1 MSLEQ
6 IHTPIPGPRTRG
18 LTPGLRRFES
28 RNVTFVDERF
38 PVFWDSASGANVTD
52 VDGNVYIDLTAA
64 FGVANTGHANP
75 NVVAAI
81 YDQAQRMMH
90 AMGDVHPTHVKV
102 ALLEKLAQIAPGD
115 LNKTFLAS
123 TGAEAVEAAMKTAM
137 LGTGKPGFAAYRGAY
152 HGLSLGTLEISGIEK
167 FRTPFS
173 SAFPGRTLFLDFP
186 RENAEAAL
194 DTAHRALQARGD
206 IGALIVEPL
215 QGRGGNV
222 VPPKGYL
229 PGLRRI
235 CSELGILLIF
245 DEIYTG
251 FGRTGTMFACEEEGV
266 VPDIMCAGKAMAG
279 GFPISA
285 TIARDEIMD
294 AWPVSPGEALHTS
307 TYLGNP
313 MACAAALANI
323 AELERQRLPQKARAL
338 GERLGSRL
346 QRLVASGHAVD
357 VRGRGLMWGIELR
370 DAAKAE
376 AVVKDA
382 LERGVIVL
390 QAGPAGNVLHL
401 TPPLVISEEQLFRAV
416 EILET
421 CLTA

>member
-1 MSLEQ
+1 
-6 IHTPIPGPRTRG
+6 
-18 LTPGLRRFES
+18 LTPDLRRFES

-38 PVFWDSASGANVTD
+38 PVFWESASGANVTD

-75 NVVAAI
+75 HVVEAI
-81 YDQAQRMMH
+81 FDQAQRMMH
-90 AMGDVHPTHVKV
+90 GMGDVHPSRAKV
-102 ALLEKLAQIAPGD
+102 ALLEKLADIAPGD

-123 TGAEAVEAAMKTAM
+123 TGSEAVEAAMKTAM
-137 LGTGKPGFAAYRGAY
+137 LATGKPGFAAYRGAY

-173 SAFPGRTLFLDFP
+173 SALPGRTLFFDYP
-186 RENAEAAL
+186 RESADAAL
-194 DTAHRALQARGD
+194 DTARAALGARSD
-206 IGALIVEPL
+206 IGALVIEPL
-215 QGRGGNV
+215 QGRGGNI
-222 VPPKGYL
+222 VPPTGYL
-229 PGLRRI
+229 SGLREI

-251 FGRTGTMFACEEEGV
+251 FGRTGTMFACEDEGV
-266 VPDIMCAGKAMAG
+266 VPDIMCVGKAMAG

-285 TIARDEIMD
+285 AIARREIMD

-323 AELERQRLPQKARAL
+323 DEIERHRLPERARDL
-338 GERLGSRL
+338 GERLGAELRKF
-346 QRLVASGHAVD
+346 RESGKAVD
-357 VRGRGLMWGIELR
+357 VRGRGLMWGIELAG
-370 DAAKAE
+370 AAQAE
-376 AVVKDA
+376 AAVKDA
-382 LERGVIVL
+382 LARGVILL

-401 TPPLVISEEQLFRAV
+401 TPPLVITEEQLFRAL
-416 EILET
+416 EILEA